1 MRRYEPWS
9 NTHTVAWLDGKD
21 EGFFGQE
28 RNCAALEEPAH
39 GGDEDEEDDADE
51 EDRDDE
57 DSDSDDEDDD
67 EDDDDDD
74 EEKEE
79 ADDEKAGKA
88 EHDDKPAIRR
98 RIFEHAHLFVAR
110 QA

>member
-1 MRRYEPWS
+1 MRRYEPWA
-9 NTHTVAWLDGKD
+9 NTHTVAWLDGDD
-21 EGFFGQE
+21 EGFFGQA

-57 DSDSDDEDDD
+57 DSKSDEEDED

-74 EEKEE
+74 
-79 ADDEKAGKA
+79 DDE
-88 EHDDKPAIRR
+88 EHKLVSD
-98 RIFEHAHLFVAR
+98 L
-110 QA
+110 